1 MRKHA
6 CSTLLLSLALLAG
19 CACPPVGGN
28 SGGGRSGGGGDPSGG
43 TFAFLGGLKCFF
55 GGDDAKDENRPA
67 NDGTAGAATAGT
79 VTATKTASDDTDHA
93 AALTIR

>member
-1 MRKHA
+1 MR
-6 CSTLLLSLALLAG
+6 TLAGCTLLSLVLLAG

-28 SGGGRSGGGGDPSGG
+28 SGGGRGSGDPSGG

-55 GGDDAKDENRPA
+55 GGDDAKEDSKPV
-67 NDGTAGAATAGT
+67 DLAADKSKAPE
-79 VTATKTASDDTDHA
+79 SETDHA